1 MNIKESLKKV
11 TDKEDLKFEEMQ
23 EVSLDIMSGKVTDAQ
38 IGAFLV
44 ALRMKGETIDEIA
57 AAATAM
63 RQVSLKVPLKNR
75 EIIDTCGTGGDSSHS
90 FNISTTAAFVAAAA
104 GISVAK
110 HGNRSASGSTGSADL
125 LEAGGAK
132 IDLTPPQI
140 QQCLEDLGIG
150 FMFAPAHHKATK
162 HVFNPRREIG
172 VRTIFNFLG
181 PLTNPASA
189 KAQVIGVFDT
199 LWVRKIASVLHRL
212 GSERAIVLS
221 SHRGMDEIAID
232 SPTKL
237 VELSNNGRI
246 TEFEISPETFGI
258 KIQEHSS
265 LVANSPK
272 ESLKIAK
279 EVLQGVRGPAFDI
292 VALNAGAAIYIGK
305 GATSLE
311 DGVRQSK
318 EILTSGLAIKKFD
331 DFCSYTQQFSKKSG
345 GGL

>member
-1 MNIKESLKKV
+1 MNIKESLKKI
-11 TDKEDLKFEEMQ
+11 TDRQDLNFEEMQ

-63 RQVSLKVPLKNR
+63 RQVSLKVPLKND
-75 EIIDTCGTGGDSSHS
+75 EIIDTCGTGGDNSHS
-90 FNISTTAAFVAAAA
+90 FNISTTAAFVAATA
-104 GISVAK
+104 GIRVAK

-132 IDLTPPQI
+132 IDLSPPQI
-140 QQCLEDLGIG
+140 QACVEDLGIG

-162 HVFNPRREIG
+162 HVFNPRREVGI
-172 VRTIFNFLG
+172 RTIFNLLG

-189 KAQVIGVFDT
+189 KAQVIGVFDK
-199 LWVRKIASVLHRL
+199 LWTGKIAGVLHRL

-221 SHRGMDEIAID
+221 SHKGMDEIAID

-237 VELSNNGRI
+237 AELTNDGRI
-246 TEFEISPETFGI
+246 MEYDISPETFGI
-258 KIQEHSS
+258 DFQEHSS
-265 LVANSPK
+265 FVADSPA
-272 ESLKIAK
+272 ESLKIVK
-279 EVLQGVRGPAFDI
+279 KVLQGTRSPAFDI

-305 GATSLE
+305 GSTTLE
-311 DGVRQSK
+311 DGVRQSR
-318 EILTSGLAIKKFD
+318 EILTSGAAMEKFE
-331 DFCSYTQQFSKKSG
+331 DFCAYTQRFSKK
-345 GGL
+345 